1 MQFIG
6 VDSCKKGWFVVA
18 LNVSLNWEVG
28 VFEDFSKVVAK
39 YSSFDN
45 LLIDIPIGLPTQ
57 GTRLCDVEA
66 RKILGRRG
74 TSVFTV
80 PCRKAVYSTGYEE
93 ACNVNLEINGKK
105 LSKQTW
111 NIIPKI
117 KQLEK
122 FLVSNT
128 YYLNKIRESHPEIC
142 FWALAGKKPMQNSKK
157 TDYGIEERLNIM
169 KKIFPKAE
177 ILFNHS
183 KQKFKRSEVS
193 KDDIVDAM
201 ALCLSASNLTGQ
213 LLSLPEIPPNDEFG
227 IEMEIVYPA
236 EK

>member
-28 VFEDFSKVVAK
+28 IFEDFGKVVSK

-45 LLIDIPIGLPTQ
+45 LLIDIPIGLPTK
-57 GTRLCDVEA
+57 GNRSCDLEA
-66 RKILGRRG
+66 RRNLGRRG

-80 PCRKAVYSTGYEE
+80 PSRKAIYSANYEE
-93 ACNVNLEINGKK
+93 ACNINLEINGKK

-142 FWALAGKKPMQNSKK
+142 FWALSDKKPMQNSKK
-157 TDYGIEERLNIM
+157 TPDGIVERLELM

-177 ILFNHS
+177 ILFKHS
-183 KQKFKRSEVS
+183 KQKFKRSEAS
-193 KDDIVDAM
+193 KDDIVDALVL
-201 ALCLSASNLTGQ
+201 AISASNLTG
-213 LLSLPEIPPNDEFG
+213 SLASMPETPPKDEFG
-227 IEMEIVYPA
+227 IEMEIVYPS
-236 EK
+236 EY

>member
-45 LLIDIPIGLPTQ
+45 LLIDIPIGLPTM
-57 GTRLCDVEA
+57 GSRLCDAEA

-80 PCRKAVYSTGYEE
+80 PCRKAVYSAGYEE

-142 FWALAGKKPMQNSKK
+142 FWALAGKRPMQNSKK
-157 TDYGIEERLNIM
+157 TDYGITERLDIM

-183 KQKFKRSEVS
+183 KYKFKRSEVS

-201 ALCLSASNLTGQ
+201 ALCLSASKPYRSDT
-213 LLSLPEIPPNDEFG
+213 F
-227 IEMEIVYPA
+227 PA
-236 EK
+236 AGSTK

>member
-18 LNVSLNWEVG
+18 INVSLNWEVG
-28 VFEDFSKVVAK
+28 VFENFGKVVSK

-57 GTRLCDVEA
+57 GSRTCDILTRE
-66 RKILGRRG
+66 KLGRRG

-80 PCRKAVYSTGYEE
+80 PCRRAIYSGSYEE
-93 ACNVNLEINGKK
+93 ACRINLEINGKK

-111 NIIPKI
+111 NIVPKI

-142 FWALAGKKPMQNSKK
+142 FYTLSDSKPMQNSKK
-157 TDYGIEERLNIM
+157 TEDGIKERLNLM
-169 KKIFPKAE
+169 KSIFPKAE
-177 ILFNHS
+177 ILFKYS
-183 KQKFKRSEVS
+183 KQKFTRSEVS
-193 KDDIVDAM
+193 KDDIVDALIL
-201 ALCLSASNLTGQ
+201 AISASNLTGN
-213 LLSLPEIPPNDEFG
+213 LVSIPQTPPKDEFG
-227 IEMEIVYPA
+227 IEMEIVYPLCY
-236 EK
+236 

>member
-28 VFEDFSKVVAK
+28 VFEDFGKVISK

-45 LLIDIPIGLPTQ
+45 LLIDIPIGLASKGNRT
-57 GTRLCDVEA
+57 CDLEA
-66 RKILGRRG
+66 RRYLGRRG

-80 PCRKAVYSTGYEE
+80 PSRRAVYSSDYEG
-93 ACNVNLEINGKK
+93 ACRVNRLINGKK
-105 LSKQTW
+105 ISKQTW
-111 NIIPKI
+111 NIVPKI

-142 FWALAGKKPMQNSKK
+142 FWALSDSKPMQSSKK
-157 TDYGIEERLNIM
+157 TPDGIIERLELM
-169 KKIFPKAE
+169 KGIFPKAE
-177 ILFNHS
+177 ILFKHS

-193 KDDIVDAM
+193 KDDIVDALVL
-201 ALCLSASNLTGQ
+201 AISASNLTG
-213 LLSLPEIPPNDEFG
+213 SLASIPENPPKDEFG
-227 IEMEIVYPA
+227 IEMEIVYPS
-236 EK
+236 KF

>member
-45 LLIDIPIGLPTQ
+45 LLIDIPIGIPTR
-57 GTRLCDVEA
+57 GNRACDVET
-66 RKILGRRG
+66 RKKLGRRG

-80 PCRKAVYSTGYEE
+80 PCRKAVYSPSYGE
-93 ACNVNLEINGKK
+93 ACRINLETNGKK

-111 NIIPKI
+111 NIVPKI

-142 FWALAGKKPMQNSKK
+142 FWALAGKRPMENSKK
-157 TDYGIEERLNIM
+157 TDYGIIERLELM

-177 ILFNHS
+177 ILFKHS

-201 ALCLSASNLTGQ
+201 ILCLSASNLTGH
-213 LLSLPEIPPNDEFG
+213 LLSFPEMPPQDEFG
-227 IEMEIVYPA
+227 IEMEIVYPSV
-236 EK
+236 K